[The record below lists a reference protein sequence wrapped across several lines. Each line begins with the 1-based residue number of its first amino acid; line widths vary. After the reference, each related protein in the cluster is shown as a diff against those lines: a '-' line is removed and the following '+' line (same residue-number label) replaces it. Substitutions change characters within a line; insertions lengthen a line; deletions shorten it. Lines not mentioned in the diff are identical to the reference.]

1 MFRTDRGAWAPT
13 PPPPLDGPLAP
24 NRALTGAELWPVPAG
39 RGPEDIAI
47 DGTGRVYSGLDDGR
61 ILRWPMG
68 GGTPE
73 VLASTGG
80 RPLGLEID
88 RDGSLVI
95 CDAHRGLLRLRP
107 GAGETEPMATEIGG
121 VPFRFTNNAAIAR
134 DGTIYFTDTSTEW
147 GVDQYRADIL
157 AHRPLGRLFA
167 LAPGS
172 REPRLM
178 ADGLYFANG
187 VALAEDESFV
197 AVAETTR
204 YRILRVPLKGG
215 AAGGAPTVLH
225 DNLPGFPDNL
235 STSPRGTFWVPLPD
249 LRNRALDRLLPH
261 PRLRGLVAHLP
272 EALQPQPERYGLV
285 LEMGENGRILR
296 ALHDPTGR
304 IAMITGAREHRGRL
318 YLGSLSEPT
327 VAVVTL

>member
-1 MFRTDRGAWAPT
+1 MFRTDRGAWTPS
-13 PPPPLDGPLAP
+13 PPPPLVGPLAP

-39 RGPEDIAI
+39 QGPEDIAI
-47 DGTGRVYSGLDDGR
+47 DGAGRIVSGLDDGR
-61 ILRWPMG
+61 IVRWPTG
-68 GGTPE
+68 GGAPE
-73 VLASTGG
+73 LLGSTGG
-80 RPLGLEID
+80 RPLGIEVD

-95 CDAHRGLLRLRP
+95 CDAHRGLLRLRE
-107 GAGETEPMATEIGG
+107 GAREPEVMASASAGA
-121 VPFRFTNNAAIAR
+121 PFRFTNNAAIAR
-134 DGTIYFTDTSTEW
+134 DGTIYFTDTSTGW
-147 GVDQYRADIL
+147 GVDRYREDIL

-172 REPRLM
+172 REPRLV

-204 YRILRVPLKGG
+204 YRILRVPT
-215 AAGGAPTVLH
+215 AGGAPTVLH

-249 LRNRALDRLLPH
+249 LRNRALDLLLPH
-261 PRLRGLVAHLP
+261 PRLRGLVARLP
-272 EALQPQPERYGLV
+272 EPLQPQPERYGLV